1 MLPTSNPL
9 AVLFTHDRWATHQLL
24 AAMEKLPE
32 ESLHRTF
39 PIGLGSLHDTIVHN
53 VGAIQVWTDTIAKRT
68 PRPWISDEKR
78 SVAELRRIFDLAM
91 DDLIAVAHE
100 GPMDEAFTRTN
111 KAGVTFNLSRV
122 EILTHVA
129 THGVH
134 HRAQALNMLRQLGV
148 SPLPQ
153 SSVTQCSIAHV

>member
-1 MLPTSNPL
+1 MLPTADPIDIL
-9 AVLFTHDRWATHQLL
+9 HTHDRWATHQLL
-24 AAMEKLPE
+24 DAMDKLPVDA
-32 ESLHRTF
+32 LHRSF
-39 PIGLGSLHDTIVHN
+39 PIGLSTLHDTIVHN
-53 VGAIQVWTDTIAKRT
+53 VGAIQVWTDTLARRT
-68 PRPWISDEKR
+68 ARPWISDEKR
-78 SVAELRRIFDLAM
+78 TVAELRRIFDVAIADLA
-91 DDLIAVAHE
+91 AVARQ

-111 KAGVTFNLSRV
+111 KAGMTFNLSRG
-122 EILTHVA
+122 EILMHLA